1 MAVKAAARTREFS
14 FASEGG
20 GRLAARFHLSMSS
33 PEYLNSLFSLAGK
46 VAVVIGG
53 TGELCGAMASG
64 LAGAGAEVVLVGR
77 NEEKAKARLDKIT
90 AAGGKAYFLSAEAS
104 SKAELEGLLATVLGR
119 SKKVDIVV
127 NGAGVKSATPFFDIQ
142 EDEFERII
150 KINLKGVF
158 LGSQIFGKYLVDRG
172 EGGSIINLGSMSG
185 VVPLSRV
192 FTYSAS
198 KAAVHNL
205 SKNLAREWA
214 PKKVRVNTLV
224 PGFFPAEQNRK
235 VLTPDRVNSI
245 MGHTPMKR
253 FGEAGE
259 LIGATLLLASDAGSF
274 ITGSEIIV
282 DGGYHA
288 MTI

>member
-1 MAVKAAARTREFS
+1 MET
-14 FASEGG
+14 
-20 GRLAARFHLSMSS
+20 
-33 PEYLNSLFSLAGK
+33 PTYLNSLFSLQGK
-46 VAVVIGG
+46 VAVVVGG
-53 TGELCGAMASG
+53 TGELCGAMAEG

-77 NEEKAKARLDKIT
+77 NPEKAQARLARI
-90 AAGGKAYFLSAEAS
+90 AALGGKAWFHAAEATE
-104 SKAELEGLLATVLGR
+104 AEQIKGLLAAVLQRSGR
-119 SKKVDIVV
+119 VDVVV
-127 NGAGVKSATPFFDIQ
+127 NGAGINSATPFLDIGEEEFD
-142 EDEFERII
+142 RII
-150 KINLKGVF
+150 RVNLKGVF
-158 LGSQIFGKYLVDRG
+158 LGCQIFGRYLVDRG

-214 PKKVRVNTLV
+214 PRKVRVNLLV

-235 VLTPDRVNSI
+235 VLTPDRVASI

-253 FGEAGE
+253 FGEARE
-259 LIGATLLLASDAGSF
+259 LVGATILLASDAGSF
-274 ITGSEIIV
+274 ITGDELIV